1 MQREVIELFN
11 LLKTEATMLLTW
23 GLILSFT
30 ATGIALFLKNVLES
44 LVSYWLFMINKR
56 LGINVRVEVR
66 GKTGTIIGF
75 NKRWIF
81 IKTDDND
88 EIIIPI
94 KNWQSERWTLL
105 DPANHRGDDSK

>member
-1 MQREVIELFN
+1 MQQEVIEIFK

-30 ATGIALFLKNVLES
+30 ATGVALFLKNILES
-44 LVSYWLFMINKR
+44 LVAYWLFMVNKR

-66 GKTGTIIGF
+66 GIKGTIAGF

-81 IKTDDND
+81 VKTDDND

-94 KNWQSERWTLL
+94 KNWQAEKWTLL
-105 DPANHRGDDSK
+105 DPANHKDDCK